1 MGRRSIDATNEI
13 RAAKGLPLI
22 KRKTKRP
29 KVRKSNAIL
38 PVSKK
43 ARSQELLVS
52 MLSSK
57 GKRVVER
64 VLRKALDDDDGD
76 QLACLKIVM
85 DRVLPSD
92 YINKMKGNGNQIQ
105 IHISGVDET
114 NINEVEAIDMEMKD
128 GV

>member
-1 MGRRSIDATNEI
+1 MGRRTIDATNEI
-13 RAAKGLPLI
+13 RAAQGLPLI